1 MVDLPGTLYQAH
13 FLSWE
18 VYTFGPLSVLSCW
31 NPGMWRRPSMRLR
44 QQNDL
49 GYGTHCSGGQNWKA
63 ESGTAVFP
71 RNPIQTSH
79 GVTPSKTLHFVREKQ
94 TSLLL
99 KTLSSVSLI
108 LAAAVLTDTN
118 ISQLSLSCLI
128 CDVHITL
135 DGYIRFQMILSFYKF
150 IFNSVLFSITYFLVG
165 QMDFSSV
172 LCNYSTF
179 ISSFNVSTKCQH

>member
-1 MVDLPGTLYQAH
+1 
-13 FLSWE
+13 
-18 VYTFGPLSVLSCW
+18 
-31 NPGMWRRPSMRLR
+31 MWRRSSNETMTAKLPWGWNSLFRM
-44 QQNDL
+44 
-49 GYGTHCSGGQNWKA
+49 A
-63 ESGTAVFP
+63 ELKGRISYSSVST
-71 RNPIQTSH
+71 NPIQISH

-99 KTLSSVSLI
+99 KTLASVSLI
-108 LAAAVLTDTN
+108 LAAAVLTDIN

-128 CDVHITL
+128 CDVHIKL
-135 DGYIRFQMILSFYKF
+135 DGYIRIQMILGFYKF

-179 ISSFNVSTKCQH
+179 ISTFNVSTECQHLILKNRPTSFCRELLTAYTWAHSH